1 MIKLLKKI
9 YRFLLIAR
17 KRVRNLFIPTAYIV
31 LYHRVAK
38 TGLDPHFLCV
48 EPEVFREQLKF
59 FKENFN
65 IMPLG
70 KIVKWIK
77 EGKLKH
83 NSLAITFDDGYA
95 DNLHNALPIL
105 KDLNVPA
112 TIFITSGYI
121 SSNKHFYWDGNT
133 RPEDRGRPL
142 THDELI
148 ELAKCNLIEIGA
160 HTISHPRLSA
170 LPLPKQEEEI
180 NGSKK
185 QIEKVLNYPQISL
198 AYPFGD
204 KESFDKNAIEIVKK
218 SGFNY
223 ACSNIHERVTKNSN
237 LYALPRFV
245 VRNWNEERF

>member
-1 MIKLLKKI
+1 MLGFIKRIIKI
-9 YRFLLIAR
+9 QKNILNRT
-17 KRVRNLFIPTAYIV
+17 RNRLIPTAYIL
-31 LYHRVAK
+31 LYHRIADVK
-38 TGLDPHFLCV
+38 DDPL
-48 EPEVFREQLKF
+48 QLSVNP
-59 FKENFN
+59 ENFKNQLLYLKQKYN
-65 IMPLG
+65 IVPLVQLVMWLRKG
-70 KIVKWIK
+70 
-77 EGKLKH
+77 GLKD
-83 NSLAITFDDGYA
+83 NSVAVTFDDGYA

-105 KDLNVPA
+105 KELNVPA

-121 SSNKHFYWDGNT
+121 SSNRHFYWDGNT